1 MNGEN
6 WVVKSNALIEAKG
19 RMTALEHKFIINLI
33 SEITP
38 NDKDFKEYQLSV
50 TEIKKDLKITD
61 KNIYEVLKDV
71 ANRLMDRKIEIE
83 MINEKGKRA
92 FLITRYLSSAEYVE
106 GEGKIKV
113 NFDPKLKPY
122 LLEIKERFTQYQLKN
137 ILSLKGA
144 HSIRLYELL
153 KQYEKIKK
161 REFEVEEIKKLLG
174 LDENYSV
181 FKDFERRVLA
191 PAKEEINEK
200 TDIWID
206 YNKIKKGRKIEKIIF
221 NIEIKDIEEQGIEG
235 LYRKTEIENIKKN
248 CGLDNE
254 NFNTKQI
261 LELYE
266 IAVDKTS
273 GNDIYPYEY
282 IRLNYLNMIEKNTVR
297 NKFAWLKKALEED
310 YAKAVGQISLN
321 YYINKSS

>member
-6 WVVKSNALIEAKG
+6 WVVKSNVLIEAKG

-38 NDKDFKEYQLSV
+38 NDKDFKEYELSIS
-50 TEIKKDLKITD
+50 EIKKDLKITD

-83 MINEKGKRA
+83 RINEKGKKS
-92 FLITRYLSSAEYVE
+92 FLVTRYLSSAEYVE

-153 KQYEKIKK
+153 KQYEKIRK
-161 REFEVEEIKKLLG
+161 REFEIEELKKLLG
-174 LDENYSV
+174 VEDGYDR
-181 FKDFERRVLA
+181 FYDFEKYVLK
-191 PAKEEINEK
+191 PAKDEINEK

-206 YNKIKKGRKIEKIIF
+206 YEKIKKGRKIEKINFKIEPKF
-221 NIEIKDIEEQGIEG
+221 TEEDPELYETEEIKLIREKAGMKDEK
-235 LYRKTEIENIKKN
+235 LNA
-248 CGLDNE
+248 
-254 NFNTKQI
+254 KQI
-261 LELYE
+261 QELYE
-266 IAVDKTS
+266 IAVEKTDRF
-273 GNDIYPYEY
+273 NLDPYRY
-282 IRLNYLNMIEKNTVR
+282 MDLNYQYSLKKSEKNL
-297 NKFAWLKKALEED
+297 FSFLKSALEKD
-310 YAKAVGQISLN
+310 YAKAKITM
-321 YYINKSS
+321 IEEI